1 MCERGEKI
9 SMRIYINIGLYI
21 EYIYRVSSRKS
32 GVVLRA
38 RSLKWVPR
46 KKHISEA
53 KYKKPQSVPP
63 SLSLWLSFYCDTVR
77 PKKREKR
84 VERTCYERTLSVRRP
99 PPKAHG

>member
-1 MCERGEKI
+1 MCERGGKNQYAYLYKY
-9 SMRIYINIGLYI
+9 RAIYR
-21 EYIYRVSSRKS
+21 YIYRVSSRKS

-63 SLSLWLSFYCDTVR
+63 SLSLFGFLSIVTQLVQKNER
-77 PKKREKR
+77 NGWKER
-84 VERTCYERTLSVRRP
+84 VLNEL
-99 PPKAHG
+99 